1 MWGSHLFSPHFEGI
15 LSPLHLRVTEFIS
28 FFLRA
33 GFSERAR
40 VQWFCEA
47 PLNDA
52 SSYPRSQ
59 GSVLPSLKGDQ
70 QPAALGSCDTEIVSQ
85 SKPSW
90 AAGSRP
96 QLSLFAAASSLQ
108 PSPPRGLRPG
118 GSQEVGRSGYLS
130 SAVRERE
137 RAFICSASP
146 GRPEKRQL
154 WVPTGS
160 SAAGPSQDS
169 NGPAGSHH

>member
-40 VQWFCEA
+40 VQQFCEA

-70 QPAALGSCDTEIVSQ
+70 QPAALGSCDTDIVSQ

-118 GSQEVGRSGYLS
+118 GSQEVGGSGYLS

-160 SAAGPSQDS
+160 SAAGPKP
-169 NGPAGSHH
+169 GL

>member
-118 GSQEVGRSGYLS
+118 GSQEVGGSGYLS